1 MLKINIKDI
10 RATSIN
16 VDLVPPLLLLNKYWS
31 KQLLNMASFSLL
43 MQSSEGVLKNFAKF
57 TAKFTGKKLRGNLC
71 FNKISGLRF
80 ATLSKKRSDTG
91 VFQRISQKY

>member
-16 VDLVPPLLLLNKYWS
+16 VDLVPLLLLLNKYWS

-57 TAKFTGKKLRGNLC
+57 TGKKLRGNL

-80 ATLSKKRSDTG
+80 ATLSKKKSDTG
-91 VFQRISQKY
+91 AFQRISQKY

>member
-16 VDLVPPLLLLNKYWS
+16 VDLVPLLLLLNKYWS

-43 MQSSEGVLKNFAKF
+43 MQSSEGALKNF
-57 TAKFTGKKLRGNLC
+57 AKFTGKKLRGNLC
-71 FNKISGLRF
+71 FNEISGLRF